1 MSRVRFAPSP
11 TGVLHV
17 GNARVAL
24 MNWLYARKQGA
35 DFILRLDDT
44 DDQRSRQEYVEG
56 ITRDLSWLGL
66 TWSQTVRQSERLDLY
81 RSAFDRLRACGRIY
95 ACYETPEELA
105 LMRKRLLAQGK
116 PPIYDRSGLR
126 LTKDQRSRL
135 EDEGRRPHWRFCLDD
150 KPVSWDDMVHGTIR
164 FDKLSLSDPVLYR
177 SDGRPLFILPSVV
190 DDIELSI
197 SLIARGDDHIANTA
211 VQIGLFKALGAEPP
225 RFAHLPLL
233 TDTDGGDLSKRR
245 GGALSLQALAEQG
258 FEPMAVNAHLISLGS
273 TLPVQSGHCLD
284 AVAALF
290 DFSSFSKAS
299 ARFSMQEITRFNRR
313 IIQEMPFAEAQPRL
327 EAMGLHAADEPFW
340 LAVRPNLE
348 RFADVETWWQ
358 ICRGTIDPH
367 MIDDAYL
374 ALALDA
380 LPSEPW
386 NDETWGL
393 WTAALQEQTGRRG
406 KALFHPLR
414 LALTGIDHGP
424 GLNALLP
431 LIGRD
436 RAAARLRGQAG

>member
-1 MSRVRFAPSP
+1 MACVRFAPSP

-44 DDQRSRQEYVEG
+44 DDQRSCQEYVEG
-56 ITRDLSWLGL
+56 IIHDLSWLGL
-66 TWSQTVRQSERLDLY
+66 TWSEMVRQSERLDLY
-81 RSAFDRLRACGRIY
+81 RAAFDRLRACGRIY

-116 PPIYDRSGLR
+116 PPIYDRSGLG
-126 LTKDQRSRL
+126 LTEDQRSRL
-135 EDEGRRPHWRFCLDD
+135 EDEGRRPHWRFFLDD
-150 KPVSWDDMVHGTIR
+150 RPVAWDDLVHGTIR

-177 SDGRPLFILPSVV
+177 SDGRPLFTLPSVV
-190 DDIELSI
+190 DDIDLSI
-197 SLIARGDDHIANTA
+197 SLVARGDDHIANTA
-211 VQIGLFKALGAEPP
+211 VQIGLFKALEAEPP

-233 TDTDGGDLSKRR
+233 TASDGGDLSKRR
-245 GGALSLQALAEQG
+245 GGALSLQELAVQG
-258 FEPMAVNAHLISLGS
+258 FEPMAINAHLVSLGS
-273 TLPVQSGHCLD
+273 TIQPENSLEGM
-284 AVAALF
+284 AAGF

-299 ARFSMQEITRFNRR
+299 ARFSMQEIMRFNRR
-313 IIQEMPFAEAQPRL
+313 IIQDMPFDEARPRL
-327 EAMGLHAADEPFW
+327 VALGVGAADESFW

-358 ICRGTIDPH
+358 VCCGTITPQSTDG
-367 MIDDAYL
+367 DYL
-374 ALALDA
+374 ALALDI
-380 LPSEPW
+380 LPCEPW
-386 NDETWGL
+386 DDKTWGL
-393 WTAALQEQTGRRG
+393 WTATLQEQTGRRG

-414 LALTGIDHGP
+414 LALTGMDHGP

-431 LIGRD
+431 LMGRD
-436 RAAARLRGQAG
+436 RAVARLRGQAG